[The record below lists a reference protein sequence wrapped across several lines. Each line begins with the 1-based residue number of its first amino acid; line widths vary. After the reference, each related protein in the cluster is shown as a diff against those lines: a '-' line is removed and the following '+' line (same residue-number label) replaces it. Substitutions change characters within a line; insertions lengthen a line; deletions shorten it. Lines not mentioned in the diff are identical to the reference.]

1 MLQETSL
8 LSSSRLSS
16 IDICY
21 FFSQFYVVFDL
32 QTEYCDKLIYC
43 QREGMSHLEEVV
55 EGEEKGL
62 DINEI
67 LLEDIRNSGCHDAKS
82 EMM

>member
-1 MLQETSL
+1 M
-8 LSSSRLSS
+8 
-16 IDICY
+16 
-21 FFSQFYVVFDL
+21 
-32 QTEYCDKLIYC
+32 
-43 QREGMSHLEEVV
+43 V